1 MHPLKAVQLRTYKE
15 IIMLMQIVVGI
26 IAVWALIM
34 FSGKIVS
41 IINRSLGMVD
51 KGVGTAELYID
62 EWQQEVE
69 ARIKT
74 KAQLNA
80 EARTEELNALNE
92 LRTKQG
98 KKSLEVE

>member
-1 MHPLKAVQLRTYKE
+1 
-15 IIMLMQIVVGI
+15 MLMQIVVVI

-92 LRTKQG
+92 LRSKQG
-98 KKSLEVE
+98 KRSLEVE

>member
-1 MHPLKAVQLRTYKE
+1 
-15 IIMLMQIVVGI
+15 MLMQIVVGI

>member
-1 MHPLKAVQLRTYKE
+1 
-15 IIMLMQIVVGI
+15 MLMQIVVGI

-92 LRTKQG
+92 LRSKQG
-98 KKSLEVE
+98 KKSLEIE

>member
-1 MHPLKAVQLRTYKE
+1 
-15 IIMLMQIVVGI
+15 MQIVIGI

-92 LRTKQG
+92 LRSKQG

>member
-1 MHPLKAVQLRTYKE
+1 
-15 IIMLMQIVVGI
+15 MLMQIIVGI
-26 IAVWALIM
+26 IAVWAIIM

-80 EARTEELNALNE
+80 EAREEELNALNE

>member
-1 MHPLKAVQLRTYKE
+1 
-15 IIMLMQIVVGI
+15 MLMQIVVGI

-92 LRTKQG
+92 LRSKQG

>member
-1 MHPLKAVQLRTYKE
+1 
-15 IIMLMQIVVGI
+15 MLMQIVVGI

-92 LRTKQG
+92 LRSKQG
-98 KKSLEVE
+98 KRSLEVE

>member
-1 MHPLKAVQLRTYKE
+1 
-15 IIMLMQIVVGI
+15 MLMQIIVGI
-26 IAVWALIM
+26 IAVWAIIM

-62 EWQQEVE
+62 EWQQDVE
-69 ARIKT
+69 ARINT

-80 EARTEELNALNE
+80 EAREEELNALNE

>member
-1 MHPLKAVQLRTYKE
+1 MHPLKAVQSRAFKE
-15 IIMLMQIVVGI
+15 YVMLMQIVVGI

-69 ARIKT
+69 TRIKT

-92 LRTKQG
+92 LRSKQG

>member
-1 MHPLKAVQLRTYKE
+1 
-15 IIMLMQIVVGI
+15 MLMQIVVGI

-92 LRTKQG
+92 LRSKQG
-98 KKSLEVE
+98 KRSLEIE

>member
-1 MHPLKAVQLRTYKE
+1 
-15 IIMLMQIVVGI
+15 MLMQIIVGI
-26 IAVWALIM
+26 IAVWAIIM

-41 IINRSLGMVD
+41 VINRSLGMVD
-51 KGVGTAELYID
+51 KGVATAELYID
-62 EWQQEVE
+62 EWQQDVE

-80 EARTEELNALNE
+80 EAREEELNALNE

>member
-1 MHPLKAVQLRTYKE
+1 
-15 IIMLMQIVVGI
+15 MLMQIIVGI
-26 IAVWALIM
+26 VAVWAIIM

-80 EARTEELNALNE
+80 EAREEELNALNE

>member
-1 MHPLKAVQLRTYKE
+1 MF
-15 IIMLMQIVVGI
+15 MQIVFGI

-34 FSGKIVS
+34 FSGKVVS

-92 LRTKQG
+92 LRSKQG

>member
-1 MHPLKAVQLRTYKE
+1 
-15 IIMLMQIVVGI
+15 MLMQIVVSI

-92 LRTKQG
+92 LRSKQG

>member
-1 MHPLKAVQLRTYKE
+1 MHPLKAVQSRTFKE
-15 IIMLMQIVVGI
+15 YVMLMQIVVGI

-74 KAQLNA
+74 KAHLNA

-92 LRTKQG
+92 LRKKQG

>member
-1 MHPLKAVQLRTYKE
+1 MHPLKVVQSRTIKE
-15 IIMLMQIVVGI
+15 YVMLMQIVVGI

-92 LRTKQG
+92 LRSKQG

>member
-1 MHPLKAVQLRTYKE
+1 
-15 IIMLMQIVVGI
+15 MLMQIVFGI
-26 IAVWALIM
+26 ITVWALIK
-34 FSGKIVS
+34 FSGKVVS

-80 EARTEELNALNE
+80 EAREEELTALNE
-92 LRTKQG
+92 LRTKAG
-98 KKSLEVE
+98 KKSLKVE